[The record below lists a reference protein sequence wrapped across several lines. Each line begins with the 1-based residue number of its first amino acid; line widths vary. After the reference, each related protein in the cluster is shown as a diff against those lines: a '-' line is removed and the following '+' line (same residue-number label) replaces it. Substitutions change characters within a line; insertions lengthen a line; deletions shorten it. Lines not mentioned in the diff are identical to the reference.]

1 MPFPNCRSYSICH
14 MRVPGRHNYERKTV
28 SQNDHVWKE
37 ATLRVVVLGILLDK
51 RLGFFDSSLVVFRLQ
66 SCANGFQ
73 CRFARHGFG
82 CRSRGRNWC
91 LWSKE
96 GRLADT
102 SQLIVIVQIY
112 PAWKE
117 RASRAPVRLRIFTHS
132 SSFNS
137 IPLISRQTISSFNKL
152 SQSLKNCLNHPEVT
166 CDKTAVLSAVVI
178 LKLFIYL
185 NLLHHAQ

>member
-1 MPFPNCRSYSICH
+1 M
-14 MRVPGRHNYERKTV
+14 V

-82 CRSRGRNWC
+82 CRSSGEKLVFVEQRRSATRYVTAYRYRPDLPC
-91 LWSKE
+91 LE
-96 GRLADT
+96 GEGGPRELLFDFGNL
-102 SQLIVIVQIY
+102 LIQ
-112 PAWKE
+112 A
-117 RASRAPVRLRIFTHS
+117 HS
-132 SSFNS
+132 T
-137 IPLISRQTISSFNKL
+137 IPLIPRQTISSFNKP
-152 SQSLKNCLNHPEVT
+152 SQSLKNRLNHPEVT